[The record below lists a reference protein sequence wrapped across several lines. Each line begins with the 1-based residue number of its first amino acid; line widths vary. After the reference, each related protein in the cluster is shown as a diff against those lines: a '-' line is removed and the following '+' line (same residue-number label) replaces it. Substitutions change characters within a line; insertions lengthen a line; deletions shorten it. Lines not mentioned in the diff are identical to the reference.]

1 MDQATGTVTSFDD
14 DAGYGIVTDD
24 AGRGWFFHCTA
35 VADGTRTITEG
46 VTVTFE
52 LVPGHLGRWEAAEL
66 RPGA

>member
-1 MDQATGTVTSFDD
+1 MDQAAGTVTSFDD

-24 AGRGWFFHCTA
+24 TGREWFFHCTA

-46 VTVTFE
+46 VRVTFE
-52 LVPGHLGRWEAAEL
+52 LVAGRLGRWEATEL